1 MTTDFTH
8 RQILGKSVHRYGIS
22 ASYGLDEAGVREAID
37 LGTPL
42 PVITA
47 ALMSRFASQG
57 RDDYAARF
65 LSQLRHAFGGH
76 FVQKDGG

>member
-1 MTTDFTH
+1 
-8 RQILGKSVHRYGIS
+8 
-22 ASYGLDEAGVREAID
+22 VREAID

-47 ALMSRFASQG
+47 ALMNRFATQG

-76 FVQKDGG
+76 FVPKDGG